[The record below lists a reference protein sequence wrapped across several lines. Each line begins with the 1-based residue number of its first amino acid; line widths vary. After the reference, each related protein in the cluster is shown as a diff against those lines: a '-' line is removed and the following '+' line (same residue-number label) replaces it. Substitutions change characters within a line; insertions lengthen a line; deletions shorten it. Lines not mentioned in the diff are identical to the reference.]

1 MTKKDEFNYKVS
13 QNLTNN
19 RFEVD
24 LGEEKAILI
33 YRIKVGLLI
42 LLHTGVPPAFQRRG
56 IAAKMA
62 TAALEYAKKEGLK
75 VRSYCSYTTH
85 FIENRP
91 EYKELL
97 G

>member
-1 MTKKDEFNYKVS
+1 MEKPSVFKVVHKPS
-13 QNLTNN
+13 DNH
-19 RFEVD
+19 FEVD

-33 YRIKVGLLI
+33 YRTKVGLLI

-56 IAAKMA
+56 IAGRLA

-85 FIENRP
+85 FIENHP
-91 EYKELL
+91 EYKGLL